1 MVLTGQ
7 VEASQKELEEKKN
20 KSVLD
25 VEDPQ
30 VRKTLGIPLDG
41 FDMKTRTYRFD
52 KLPTLAPGKKDRVNQ
67 HIQKDQIEQVMIK
80 RDTHQIKLRENA
92 LDKQLN
98 SFNQLKSQ
106 NKQLKKQIDA
116 ARQQQAVQNQVNA
129 GYNKEIRNVIERVKK
144 LNNLTQTGNRLSE
157 ETNNQILALKA
168 KHDMDK
174 LNFEHRILDLQ
185 EKLKEKDEDQAEKSR
200 TRDISAKK
208 SKNTVTDFA
217 NPAVLLKIRLD
228 KVVNNN
234 KEKKNLM
241 DMYTR
246 NVKIIEDAFE
256 QIKESTGIA
265 SVDEIVTTFIKAEE
279 QNISLFNYVN
289 VLNSEID
296 LIEEQNR
303 NIEDELKT
311 HAEVNAMSSQQKEEA
326 KGNLQ
331 QEIDDCKAQIAAKES

>member
-1 MVLTGQ
+1 MGQTAMYESEAQRLQREADSFTKKFEHEKKRLMVLTGQ
-7 VEASQKELEEKKN
+7 VESAQKELMEKKTRGCA
-20 KSVLD
+20 D
-25 VEDPQ
+25 VDDPN
-30 VRKTLGIPLDG
+30 VRKELGIPLDG
-41 FDMKTRTYRFD
+41 YDMKTRTYRFD
-52 KLPTLAPGKKDRVNQ
+52 KLPALNSTKGKINQ
-67 HIQKDQIEQVMIK
+67 NIQKDQIEQVMIK
-80 RDTHQIKLRENA
+80 RDSAQIKRLENQ
-92 LDKQLN
+92 LDKALN
-98 SFNQLKSQ
+98 QYASLRSENKSLKRD
-106 NKQLKKQIDA
+106 IDK
-116 ARQQQAVQNQVNA
+116 ARQRATVQNQVNQ
-129 GYNKEIRNVIERVKK
+129 GLSKEIRVIVDRVKK
-144 LNNLTQTGNRLSE
+144 LNTLTQSGNRFSE
-157 ETNNQILALKA
+157 DTQNQILALKA

-200 TRDISAKK
+200 TKDMGQRKK
-208 SKNTVTDFA
+208 GTTVTDFA

-241 DMYTR
+241 DMYIR

-296 LIEEQNR
+296 MI
-303 NIEDELKT
+303 
-311 HAEVNAMSSQQKEEA
+311 
-326 KGNLQ
+326 
-331 QEIDDCKAQIAAKES
+331 QE

>member
-1 MVLTGQ
+1 
-7 VEASQKELEEKKN
+7 
-20 KSVLD
+20 
-25 VEDPQ
+25 
-30 VRKTLGIPLDG
+30 
-41 FDMKTRTYRFD
+41 
-52 KLPTLAPGKKDRVNQ
+52 
-67 HIQKDQIEQVMIK
+67 MIK
-80 RDTHQIKLRENA
+80 RDTHQIKLRENQ

-98 SFNQLKSQ
+98 TFNQLRSQ

-200 TRDISAKK
+200 TRDISTKN

-326 KGNLQ
+326 KNNLQ
-331 QEIDDCKAQIAAKES
+331 